1 MIIEVT
7 GVHNDDTIDANDKDL
22 NKNIIITIVIIVI

>member
-7 GVHNDDTIDANDKDL
+7 GVHNDTIDANDKDL